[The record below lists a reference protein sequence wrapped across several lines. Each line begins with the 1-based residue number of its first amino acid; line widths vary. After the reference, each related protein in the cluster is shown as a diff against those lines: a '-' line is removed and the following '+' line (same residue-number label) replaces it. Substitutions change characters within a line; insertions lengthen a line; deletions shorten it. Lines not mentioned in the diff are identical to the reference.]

1 MCLAAEGA
9 NQFAESMGIPQ
20 VQQESLITDYARMR
34 WRQNLAPD
42 ANPVECQMWELTFYL
57 LSQYYIKLLTDLYL
71 NGRIVGW

>member
-9 NQFAESMGIPQ
+9 NQFAESMGVPQ

-42 ANPVECQMWELTFYL
+42 ANPVECQMWEITFI
-57 LSQYYIKLLTDLYL
+57 S
-71 NGRIVGW
+71 